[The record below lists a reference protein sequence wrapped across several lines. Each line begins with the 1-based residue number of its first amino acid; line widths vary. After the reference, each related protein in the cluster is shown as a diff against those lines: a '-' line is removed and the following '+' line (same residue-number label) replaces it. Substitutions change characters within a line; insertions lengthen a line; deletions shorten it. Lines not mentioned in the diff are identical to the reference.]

1 MKFSDIFWTMTL
13 IRHASRPDS
22 SDDDGFGG
30 KEENLGC
37 GCLTVIIMLIVGAC
51 IIFG

>member
-1 MKFSDIFWTMTL
+1 MKFSDIFWTITL
-13 IRHASRPDS
+13 VKSARCPDS

-30 KEENLGC
+30 KEENFGC
-37 GCLTVIIMLIVGAC
+37 GCLAVIIMLIVGSC